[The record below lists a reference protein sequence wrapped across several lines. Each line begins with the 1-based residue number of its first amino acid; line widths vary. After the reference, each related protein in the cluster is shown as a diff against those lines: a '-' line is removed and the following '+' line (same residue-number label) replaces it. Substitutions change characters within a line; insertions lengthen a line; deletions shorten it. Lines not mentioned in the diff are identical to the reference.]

1 MWRNQEGNSMDA
13 LKRYLIKYFEQL
25 FILIILLSVAAVNY
39 LMPYK
44 LAFLNFYFIP
54 ILLAASYL
62 GQNKSIL
69 GAVLCILMV
78 SIYAYLQPKSFE
90 VGTSAIDL
98 ALNIVVWAGFLILT
112 GAVVGRL
119 QMKWK
124 QEAAGKLT
132 TEQELSTR
140 KDELQELGG
149 KLDEYTHHL
158 EDKVS
163 ERTEHL
169 EKTKHAVESLKEKV
183 EEALYTTMDPSV
195 VKLIIENRLRTEKK
209 NLSIMFADLEAFT
222 EYSEERRPEMV
233 VTELNRFLGEMEDI
247 MMSYCAHIDK
257 YMGDGI
263 MAEFGAPNDHER
275 HALLAVMASI
285 KMQERVAES
294 DFPWQMRIGIATG
307 EATIGLIGK
316 KRQSYTALGDVV
328 NLASRIQGLC
338 RPGTVTI
345 DEVTYDVTRR
355 FINAK
360 RKTILAHLD
369 VDNPELAAE
378 IVRCL
383 GMLDLNPDDLELTKK
398 MGFLFLQA
406 NNPVHAHDY
415 LRKAMEMDPGDDRVK
430 LAFAEMSVK
439 LATLHEIPVRG
450 RKAMIHLYEIEGIRN
465 PLEDQGKI
473 PASLYNAYRERVESI
488 VKYPENIILPVESLD
503 GSVGHARVVG
513 LISYALADALDLPDR
528 IKQDILLAGYLC
540 DIGKAIIPH
549 HMINRTGNLSSK
561 EFEEIAKHCREGV
574 RVLMKTGYENELL
587 FEIVAAH
594 HENFNG
600 TGYPASLTGD
610 NIPIGARIVSVA
622 DAYDAMT
629 SWRPYRDR
637 WDYRAAF
644 AELEKETSKGKFDP
658 AVISALGKLL
668 QIS

>member
-1 MWRNQEGNSMDA
+1 VNA
-13 LKRYLIKYFEQL
+13 LKRYLIKNFEQ
-25 FILIILLSVAAVNY
+25 FFVLIILLSVVAVNY
-39 LMPYK
+39 FLPYK

-54 ILLAASYL
+54 ILLAAYYL
-62 GQNKSIL
+62 GQSKSIL
-69 GAVLCILMV
+69 GAILCVLLV
-78 SIYAYLQPKSFE
+78 SIYAYSDPESFE
-90 VGTSAIDL
+90 TGTSTLDL
-98 ALNIVVWAGFLILT
+98 ALNIVVWASFLTLT
-112 GAVVGRL
+112 GALVGHM
-119 QMKWK
+119 QMKLK
-124 QEAAGKLT
+124 QEKTGKLT
-132 TEQELSTR
+132 LEQELSTH
-140 KDELQELGG
+140 KDELQEVTG
-149 KLDEYTHHL
+149 KLDDFTHHL
-158 EDKVS
+158 ENKVS

-169 EKTKHAVESLKEKV
+169 EKTKHAIESQKEKV

-209 NLSIMFADLEAFT
+209 NLSIMFADLKAFT
-222 EYSEERRPEMV
+222 EYSEERRPETV
-233 VTELNRFLGEMEDI
+233 VMELNRFLGEMEDI
-247 MMSYCAHIDK
+247 MMAYCAHIDK

-263 MAEFGAPNDHER
+263 MAEFGAPIDYER

-285 KMQERVAES
+285 KMQERIAEN
-294 DFPWQMRIGIATG
+294 DFPWQMRIGIASG

-338 RPGTVTI
+338 KPGAVTI
-345 DEVTYDVTRR
+345 DEATYDITRK

-360 RKTILAHLD
+360 RKTILTYRN
-369 VDNPELAAE
+369 VDNPQLASE
-378 IVRCL
+378 ILRCL
-383 GMLDLNPDDLELTKK
+383 EMLDIQPNDLELTKK

-406 NNPVHAHDY
+406 NNPVHAYDY

-439 LATLHEIPVRG
+439 VDALHDIPVRG
-450 RKAMIHLYEIEGIRN
+450 RKARIHLYEIEGIRN
-465 PLEDQGKI
+465 PLEDRNKI
-473 PASLYNAYRERVESI
+473 PAKLYDDYHGRVESI
-488 VKYPENIILPVESLD
+488 INFPENVILPVESLD

-513 LISYALADALDLPDR
+513 FISYAIADVLDLPDR
-528 IKQDILLAGYLC
+528 IKQDILLAGYFC

-561 EFEEIAKHCREGV
+561 EYEEIAKHCREGV
-574 RVLMKTGYENELL
+574 RVLMKTGYENESL

-600 TGYPASLTGD
+600 TGYPSSLVGD
-610 NIPIGARIVSVA
+610 EIPIGARIVSVA

-644 AELEKETSKGKFDP
+644 LELQKETSKGKFDP

-668 QIS
+668 NIS